1 MPANLV
7 DFHCHL
13 DLFPDF
19 PDLVAECERRKIY
32 TLTMTTT
39 PRAWKRNLS
48 LTRPLKFVR
57 AALGLHPQLVA
68 QYHSEL
74 DLFCELLPEAGY
86 VGEIGLDGAR
96 EYAASLVLQKQV
108 FGKILKA
115 CALNGGRIMSM
126 HSRGAVTEV
135 LDAFEANAGAGTP
148 ILHWFSGTPGQLQR
162 AIELGCW
169 FSVGPKMLQG
179 AKGSDLVS
187 RMPPTRVL
195 TETDG
200 PFAVDENRPLHPWA
214 AEAAIMALA
223 KIWRCDEASVRF
235 KICENLANLKD
246 SAPKSFRTFTR

>member
-74 DLFCELLPEAGY
+74 DLFRELLPEAGY

-96 EYAASLVLQKQV
+96 EYASSLALQKQV
-108 FGKILKA
+108 FGKILEA
-115 CALNGGRIMSM
+115 CALNSGRIMSM

-135 LDAFEANAGAGTP
+135 LDAFEANQDAGTP
-148 ILHWFSGTPGQLQR
+148 ILHWFSGTPRQLER

-179 AKGSDLVS
+179 AKGIDLVG
-187 RMPPTRVL
+187 RMPQARVL

-200 PFAVDENRPLHPWA
+200 PFAMDENHSLHPWA
-214 AEAAIMALA
+214 AEAAITGLA
-223 KIWRCDEASVRF
+223 KIWRLDVVRT
-235 KICENLANLKD
+235 KQKVCENLASLKRLH
-246 SAPKSFRTFTR
+246 A